1 MLLQLECVPS
11 AWHGVALSSE
21 PAEPFS
27 GATPAMNWPDSSV
40 DSMSRAGLERDRKG
54 GAVRKREGIK
64 GTFGS
69 IVCSQTQST
78 LCSK

>member
-1 MLLQLECVPS
+1 MLLQLEFVPS
-11 AWHGVALSSE
+11 VWHGVALSSE

-27 GATPAMNWPDSSV
+27 GATPAINWPDSPV
-40 DSMSRAGLERDRKG
+40 DSMSRSEPERDRKG

-64 GTFGS
+64 GAFGS
-69 IVCSQTQST
+69 RVRSQTQST